1 MLVGD
6 INFPPKKNHK
16 PVNFNITYDQ
26 KGKCK
31 LRWAAKAGVLPGEN
45 GICEAGKA

>member
-31 LRWAAKAGVLPGEN
+31 LRWAAKAVDTLRSR
-45 GICEAGKA
+45 IDADS